1 MQLPLWQHALLPDLT
16 SFIRQNQFHHIRRN
30 GRRQETP
37 IAEVLRA
44 MDQTIGAAEYG
55 RHSLNVARGFYRRV
69 LVPVPWAEG
78 MRVPTRSPVDGQVYQ
93 PWLVS
98 DEDDVTRPREFLNEI
113 FDAEGWCWIIEDLD
127 GRLLWSSGGQ
137 WVDAL
142 PKGTL
147 TQDLWHRHEAIES
160 VDKRRQFYDDTPRCL
175 RYPDVDRFSQ
185 ERLARFPKAR
195 AWLFEEI
202 GRTGYETLS
211 GDPEELA
218 DAGKLLSCEAF
229 AALALWVHAW
239 QVTTE
244 RMQRELERR
253 IPMP

>member
-16 SFIRQNQFHHIRRN
+16 SFIRNNRFHHIRKN
-30 GRRQETP
+30 GRRQEAP

-78 MRVPTRSPVDGQVYQ
+78 MRVPTRDDEGEPYQ
-93 PWLVS
+93 AWLLS
-98 DEDDVTRPREFLNEI
+98 DEDPKGITRARETLTEIIDV
-113 FDAEGWCWIIEDLD
+113 EGWCWIIEDLD
-127 GRLLWSSGGQ
+127 GHLLWAPGSP
-137 WVDAL
+137 WVDTL
-142 PKGTL
+142 PKGCL
-147 TQDLWHRHEAIES
+147 SQDLWERYSKDLEQRLR
-160 VDKRRQFYDDTPRCL
+160 VQPNDPRVI
-175 RYPDVDRFSQ
+175 RYPDIDRHAA
-185 ERLARFPKAR
+185 ERLARFPKALV
-195 AWLFEEI
+195 WLFEEI
-202 GRTGYETLS
+202 RRTGYETLS

-253 IPMP
+253 IPTP